1 MMMKKNKFID
11 YNNIPIHLNELYNND
26 IIHKNHCTN
35 NNKSDVKIKIKLML
49 KKKISMND
57 IYNLIYNI
65 GLNMIYNYYQLYLEK
80 YSNDEEKIHLEI
92 IHNKNNIFSDR
103 INNIVVLIKKIH

>member
-1 MMMKKNKFID
+1 MISFI
-11 YNNIPIHLNELYNND
+11 
-26 IIHKNHCTN
+26 KNHCTN

-103 INNIVVLIKKIH
+103 INNIVVLIKKKSTDIFYIYKSIN